1 MPGAVDIISN
11 KNYSFLLYPL
21 TQSEVKLVEEY
32 LPIFDIIFMSRF
44 IGIISE
50 ANIISKVVEGK
61 RDLFEFISG
70 FEYPVWIS
78 ILISINVI
86 PITFSII
93 DKSFS
98 KFAKDLWNLSFILL
112 SEPIQKLPKA
122 EIKRFLTIIW
132 LLSCTVF
139 LSSFAGTLRGFY
151 SKSIPNIGI
160 NSWEDLYERNDLRI
174 ATSKISYMNNYVENN
189 INNNEMARN
198 FKSRMNIIELYDNKS
213 IVYFIEQLIKGKYAI
228 SAVKH
233 KLEEYYPLVGSKI
246 IDDRVKLHISEYGG
260 GISPYFI
267 PFSKSI
273 DMDLKINLNKM

>member
-1 MPGAVDIISN
+1 MELIERSLPDSN
-11 KNYSFLLYPL
+11 MLS
-21 TQSEVKLVEEY
+21 
-32 LPIFDIIFMSRF
+32 MSRF

-50 ANIISKVVEGK
+50 GNIISKVVEGK
-61 RDLFEFISG
+61 RDLFQFILG

-112 SEPIQKLPKA
+112 SEPIQKPPKA
-122 EIKRFLTIIW
+122 KIKRFLTIIW

-160 NSWEDLYERNDLRI
+160 NSWEDLYERNDI
-174 ATSKISYMNNYVENN
+174 KIVTSSLSFMNNYVENN
-189 INNNEMARN
+189 INNSEMARN
-198 FKSRMNIIELYDNKS
+198 FKSRMNTIESYDNKS
-213 IVYFIEQLIKGKYAI
+213 NVYFIKQLIKGKYAI
-228 SAVKH
+228 SAAKH
-233 KLEEYYPLVGSKI
+233 ELEEYYLLVERKI
-246 IDDRVKLHISEYGG
+246 IDDRVKLHISVYGG